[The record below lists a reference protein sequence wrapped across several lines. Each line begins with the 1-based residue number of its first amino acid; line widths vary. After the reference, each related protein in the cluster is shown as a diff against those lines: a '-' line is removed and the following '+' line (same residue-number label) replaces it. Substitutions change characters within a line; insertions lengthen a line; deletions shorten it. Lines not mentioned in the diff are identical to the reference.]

1 MSSTPEEPN
10 KPSVGADEKTP
21 LIASDA
27 DDRAES
33 AVDIEAGG
41 IDDNNADQ
49 SQNDGDSDKTATSA
63 DSALQQGPYT
73 SNEEVGGFTKG
84 CFMFFASITTLSIIV
99 LACMSIS
106 QIILLS
112 KKHLPFLQF
121 SLRLYILIFCLV
133 FMLVELDW
141 PPQIMRNLPTSN
153 WLMRGWIYSFL
164 GLVGMEEAFAVLVSD
179 SSTSNILGS
188 DLISIFVQLSS
199 WGMVVI
205 GVLYFVLGLLFMRS
219 LKEKVRKDY
228 YAAKDRQRRQEDA
241 PVVRRV

>member
-1 MSSTPEEPN
+1 MSSAPEEPN
-10 KPSVGADEKTP
+10 KPSGGADEKTP

-41 IDDNNADQ
+41 LDDNPDE

-63 DSALQQGPYT
+63 DSALQQSPYT

-84 CFMFFASITTLSIIV
+84 CFMFFASVTTLSIIV

-121 SLRLYILIFCLV
+121 SLRLYILIFCLI
-133 FMLVELDW
+133 FLLVELDW
-141 PPQIMRNLPTSN
+141 PPQIMRNLPTNN

-205 GVLYFVLGLLFMRS
+205 GVVYFVLGLLFMRS

-228 YAAKDRQRRQEDA
+228 YAAKDRHRKQEDV

>member
-1 MSSTPEEPN
+1 MSSALEEPS
-10 KPSVGADEKTP
+10 KPSGGADENTP

-33 AVDIEAGG
+33 VVDIEAGG
-41 IDDNNADQ
+41 INADNADE

-63 DSALQQGPYT
+63 DSALQQSPYT

-133 FMLVELDW
+133 FMLVEMDW
-141 PPQIMRNLPTSN
+141 PPQIMRNLPTNN

-228 YAAKDRQRRQEDA
+228 YAAKDSHRRQEDV